1 MYPADEQKLRPE
13 KSVKKTN
20 KTVSRMFRQFPPE

>member
-1 MYPADEQKLRPE
+1 MYPADEQELRPE

-20 KTVSRMFRQFPPE
+20 KTVRKMFRNFPPN